1 MNGQVDR
8 CEYGIVCMSPAVIFE
23 CCCNCALCII
33 SDKLG
38 WLYFG
43 SSNDQFRK
51 CINALYPLIR
61 SIESIFLQF
70 HYSREEYGDV
80 IAEFSRDMEDTMYCL
95 TSKGLYIRLLTSC
108 DGKTIHKAVEAP
120 FGESSRKDFDKLV
133 TDTMREIEEASAE
146 GGAWGG

>member
-1 MNGQVDR
+1 
-8 CEYGIVCMSPAVIFE
+8 
-23 CCCNCALCII
+23 
-33 SDKLG
+33 
-38 WLYFG
+38 
-43 SSNDQFRK
+43 
-51 CINALYPLIR
+51 
-61 SIESIFLQF
+61 
-70 HYSREEYGDV
+70 
-80 IAEFSRDMEDTMYCL
+80 MEDTMYCL